1 MGAGTERSYR
11 VKAEVVMYEGHY
23 EAKTKE
29 KPASRERRAQM
40 GGRRRANEKRES
52 LAPGV
57 TSVPTI
63 SET

>member
-1 MGAGTERSYR
+1 
-11 VKAEVVMYEGHY
+11 MYEGHY

-40 GGRRRANEKRES
+40 GGRRRANEKPES